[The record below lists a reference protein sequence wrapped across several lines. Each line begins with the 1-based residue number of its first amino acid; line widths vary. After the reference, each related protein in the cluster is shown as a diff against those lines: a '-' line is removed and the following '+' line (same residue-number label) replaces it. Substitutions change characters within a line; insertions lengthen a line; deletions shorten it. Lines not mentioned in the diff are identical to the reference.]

1 MANHNSFRDLDD
13 KFNVAQSTAHD
24 VVIQVLA
31 TICHMAPAYIK
42 WPSICH
48 KQICAGVFARWTG
61 IDNVTGA
68 INGCHIRLQQPKKH
82 GSDYINRKGY
92 YSMLLQGICDDR
104 GRFID
109 VFVGLPR
116 HVHDANRMIFSL
128 TSTESVHLILGR
140 AFKCSDY
147 FVNVYLL
154 LH

>member
-1 MANHNSFRDLDD
+1 M
-13 KFNVAQSTAHD
+13 
-24 VVIQVLA
+24 
-31 TICHMAPAYIK
+31 M
-42 WPSICH
+42 
-48 KQICAGVFARWTG
+48 
-61 IDNVTGA
+61 
-68 INGCHIRLQQPKKH
+68 
-82 GSDYINRKGY
+82 
-92 YSMLLQGICDDR
+92 LQGICDDR

-140 AFKCSDY
+140 AFKCRDY

>member
-1 MANHNSFRDLDD
+1 M
-13 KFNVAQSTAHD
+13 
-24 VVIQVLA
+24 IE
-31 TICHMAPAYIK
+31 
-42 WPSICH
+42 
-48 KQICAGVFARWTG
+48 
-61 IDNVTGA
+61 
-68 INGCHIRLQQPKKH
+68 
-82 GSDYINRKGY
+82 
-92 YSMLLQGICDDR
+92 